1 MKMPVEW
8 SFDSCIDGALDSVLI
23 PLDFCV
29 HLVPVFI
36 FVRVLDL
43 VLADRRN
50 RIDVKLDVIE
60 GLGTLSRLVVDE
72 QKRADGLLKWNYT
85 TPVDKDASIGTRVDQ
100 GLLPDLYPQ
109 LRWKAEKRMEC
120 CRYFRGVLFCEF
132 LAKHRAEE
140 RSELTNEWCWS
151 LCFHDGKMALR
162 GVLGSVVIDEDFN
175 ASENSMYQYV
185 TPCIERMICCLLCA
199 WWKRWNGC

>member
-1 MKMPVEW
+1 MRLFVQ
-8 SFDSCIDGALDSVLI
+8 
-23 PLDFCV
+23 
-29 HLVPVFI
+29 I
-36 FVRVLDL
+36 FNL

-60 GLGTLSRLVVDE
+60 VLGTLSRLEVDE
-72 QKRADGLLKWNYT
+72 QKRADELLEWNYT
-85 TPVDKDASIGTRVDQ
+85 TLVDKNASIGTCVDQ
-100 GLLPDLYPQ
+100 GLLPDLNPQ
-109 LRWKAEKRMEC
+109 LRRKVAKRTEWF
-120 CRYFRGVLFCEF
+120 RYFRGVFFCEI

-185 TPCIERMICCLLCA
+185 TPRIKRMICCLLCVL
-199 WWKRWNGC
+199 WNVWNG